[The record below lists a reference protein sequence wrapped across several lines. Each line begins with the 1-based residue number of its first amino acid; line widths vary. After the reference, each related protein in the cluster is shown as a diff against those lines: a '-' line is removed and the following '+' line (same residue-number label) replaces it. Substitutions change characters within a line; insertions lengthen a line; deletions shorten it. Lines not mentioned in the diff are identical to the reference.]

1 MIRIRIGKAEE
12 GELPIG
18 GGIRGRKMDG
28 EKTSL
33 SVRFTREIS
42 IWALLARGSI
52 YKVLAILVMMSVA
65 EGSLFLNS
73 LNRSL
78 RQTPFVMAGFVPV
91 LNYSG
96 AVIGFMAAL
105 CLVFTVL
112 FLCETEHGGSRWGY
126 TMDRL
131 LVTDRHQILIK
142 FVYNILCF
150 VLLFGVQAWIG
161 MWMCRMYADRMPGEF
176 VSPQLTFLAFYQSS
190 FLHNVLPL
198 AESAKWVRNVLMI
211 LALSAELAMAR
222 RRRNSGVMG
231 AIPAL
236 SIIWMT
242 EDIGFH
248 ATQIVADVVCVVV
261 IIDAVLQFLGIWRV
275 DSSVQEEV

>member
-1 MIRIRIGKAEE
+1 MN
-12 GELPIG
+12 GE
-18 GGIRGRKMDG
+18 

-33 SVRFTREIS
+33 SVRFTRKIS
-42 IWALLARGSI
+42 IWALLTRGSI
-52 YKVLAILVMMSVA
+52 YKILAVLVIMAVT
-65 EGSLFLNS
+65 EGCLFLSS

-78 RQTPFVMAGFVPV
+78 QHTPLVNAGFVPV

-96 AVIGFMAAL
+96 AVIVFMAAL
-105 CLVFTVL
+105 CLVFTIL
-112 FLCETEHGGSRWGY
+112 YLCETEHGGSRWGY
-126 TMDRL
+126 TVDRL

-150 VLLFGVQAWIG
+150 VLLFGVQAWVG
-161 MWMCRMYADRMPGEF
+161 MWMCRIYAEQMPGEL

-190 FLHNVLPL
+190 FLHNVIPL
-198 AESAKWVRNVLMI
+198 AESAKWVRNALMI
-211 LALSAELAMAR
+211 LGMSAELAMAR
-222 RRRNSGVMG
+222 RRRNSGVVG
-231 AIPAL
+231 ALPAV

-248 ATQIVADVVCVVV
+248 ATQIVADTVCVVV
-261 IIDAVLQFLGIWRV
+261 LIDAVLQFLGIWRV

>member
-1 MIRIRIGKAEE
+1 
-12 GELPIG
+12 
-18 GGIRGRKMDG
+18 MDG
-28 EKTSL
+28 ETKKSL

-42 IWALLARGSI
+42 IWTLLARGSI
-52 YKVLAILVMMSVA
+52 YKIFVVLVIMAVT
-65 EGSLFLNS
+65 EGCLFLSS

-78 RQTPFVMAGFVPV
+78 RQTPLVNAGFVPV

-96 AVIGFMAAL
+96 AVIVFMAAL
-105 CLVFTVL
+105 CLVFTIL
-112 FLCETEHGGSRWGY
+112 YLCETEHGGSRWGY

-150 VLLFGVQAWIG
+150 VLLFGVQAWVG
-161 MWMCRMYADRMPGEF
+161 MWMCRIYAEQMPGEL

-190 FLHNVLPL
+190 FLHNVIPL
-198 AESAKWVRNVLMI
+198 AENAKWVRNALMI
-211 LALSAELAMAR
+211 LGMSAELALAR
-222 RRRNSGVMG
+222 RRRNSGVLS
-231 AIPAL
+231 ALPAL

-242 EDIGFH
+242 EDVGFH
-248 ATQIVADVVCVVV
+248 ATQIVADMVCIIA

-275 DSSVQEEV
+275 DSSVQEEA